1 MVAELTPMAT
11 TPSSAARRPRLPPAR
26 ATAAAMPSH
35 SFDLSAAADSRRTG
49 PSRVPV
55 GVRATAS

>member
-1 MVAELTPMAT
+1 MAT
-11 TPSSAARRPRLPPAR
+11 TPSSAARRPRRPPTS

-35 SFDLSAAADSRRTG
+35 SLDLSAAPERRRTG
-49 PSRVPV
+49 SSRVAV